1 MQIHTSPTDDKPA
14 NEQGRNK
21 LGPYNT
27 NARFLR
33 ACAGQAVD
41 TTPIWLMRQAG
52 RYMAEYRALREK
64 YGILEIIKAPELA
77 CEVTMQP
84 IKAFELDAAIIFA
97 DILPPLEGM
106 GLQLTFGKG
115 EGPIIHNPIRTSADV
130 DALRILPPQESLWF
144 TLEAIKLARQELDGR
159 NVPLIGFS
167 GAPFTLASYAIEGGG
182 SRNYLH
188 AKGLM
193 MSEPTTWHRLMEK
206 LSEVVGQYLLAQAQA
221 GAQALQL
228 FDSWVGALSPADYR
242 EYVLPYSRRAIEIA
256 RQGNVPIIHFS
267 TNTSSM
273 LDLIQEAGGDVIGV
287 DWHIDLAKAWQQL
300 GHTVA
305 IQGNLDPVALFAPWP
320 ELQKRAQLILDQ
332 AANRPGHIFNLG
344 HGILPGTPIDNVRR
358 LIDFVHTYSVS
369 KI

>member
-1 MQIHTSPTDDKPA
+1 MQIRTD
-14 NEQGRNK
+14 GRNK
-21 LGPYNT
+21 FGLDN
-27 NARFLR
+27 NAPSPDTRFLQ
-33 ACAGQAVD
+33 ACYRQQVD
-41 TTPIWLMRQAG
+41 ATPIWLMRQAG
-52 RYMAEYRALREK
+52 RYMTEYRALREH
-64 YGILEIIKAPELA
+64 YGILEIIKTPALA

-84 IKAFELDAAIIFA
+84 IKAFDLDAAIIFA

-115 EGPIIHNPIRTSADV
+115 EGPIIHNPIRNRADV
-130 DALRILPPQESLWF
+130 DALRVLPPQESLWF
-144 TLEAIKLARQELDGR
+144 TLEAIRLARQELDSR
-159 NVPLIGFS
+159 HIPLIGFS
-167 GAPFTLASYAIEGGG
+167 GAPFTLASYAIEGSG
-182 SRNYLH
+182 SRNYLY

-193 MSEPTTWHRLMEK
+193 MSEPATWQRLMEK
-206 LSEVVGQYLLAQAQA
+206 LSEVVGHYLLAQAQA
-221 GAQALQL
+221 GAQALQI

-242 EYVLPYSRRAIEIA
+242 EYVLPYTQRAIEIA

-300 GHTVA
+300 GDSVA

-332 AANRPGHIFNLG
+332 AAGRPGHIFNLG
-344 HGILPGTPIDNVRR
+344 HGILPDTPIDNVRR
-358 LIDFVHTYSVS
+358 LIDFVHAYSAS
-369 KI
+369 QI